1 MKKFLVSTADC
12 RGYDE
17 NDNLLFTGTTMLDTS
32 IEGTLQN
39 TDVRAGKGN
48 QLQYIY
54 YHTAELNIT
63 VNDAQFSLPFL
74 ALNVGSQVS
83 TGANVW
89 TQETV
94 TLTKGQGIV
103 TATPLAPTNTTIYGW
118 VTFPDDTVERVTF
131 TGSNFTVTDVNYN
144 GDVCVRFYAY
154 NAAGKQI
161 TIYADMLPS
170 VIKLVMDATLA
181 SSDSTTNE
189 IGEVQIEVPKAS
201 MTGNFTLSMTPDSVS
216 QTPLQVR
223 ALATKGVKGGCDGD
237 RPIYAT
243 ITEIIYN
250 ANWYDNVVALAIEGG
265 DFSLAAEGTKQLR
278 VFAIPT
284 EGAAFLVDNANLT
297 FATSEE
303 SKATVSP
310 TGLVT
315 GVAAG
320 SSTIKATV
328 TDKEEIDANVVVT
341 VTG

>member
-1 MKKFLVSTADC
+1 
-12 RGYDE
+12 
-17 NDNLLFTGTTMLDTS
+17 
-32 IEGTLQN
+32 
-39 TDVRAGKGN
+39 
-48 QLQYIY
+48 
-54 YHTAELNIT
+54 
-63 VNDAQFSLPFL
+63 
-74 ALNVGSQVS
+74 
-83 TGANVW
+83 
-89 TQETV
+89 
-94 TLTKGQGIV
+94 
-103 TATPLAPTNTTIYGW
+103 
-118 VTFPDDTVERVTF
+118 
-131 TGSNFTVTDVNYN
+131 
-144 GDVCVRFYAY
+144 
-154 NAAGKQI
+154 
-161 TIYADMLPS
+161 MLPS